1 MHRWIGVLTALASI
15 MIVNVIFVPTGFPW
29 TAIGS
34 AGLTL
39 AAAVWI
45 RAKSERSTAQVIAG
59 VGAEPTSAPRRRGP
73 SAMKP
78 FFI

>member
-1 MHRWIGVLTALASI
+1 MHRWIGVLTTLASI

-29 TAIGS
+29 TGIGF

-45 RAKSERSTAQVIAG
+45 RARSNRSTAQVIAG
-59 VGAEPTSAPRRRGP
+59 AEAEPTLRRRGP
-73 SAMKP
+73 SAMKS